1 MQSMPGNGQQQ
12 ELNAQGKNMSQLCS
26 AMKAAYHRGE
36 NFGQYLERM
45 LKALDKPAD
54 LDVIPEK
61 YKKYLI
67 TDEARQKQ
75 RAALTQRIREMKIEE
90 CTMEGVK
97 SSEYDYHIRR
107 VITPL
112 EYYLKS
118 MGDEELYREF
128 RNEMAEREDRPEQII
143 RRRADGETR
152 DAATEAVDEQRHEK
166 ALKRG
171 RLVARIAENFSKTT
185 AEMLAGRKDEEI
197 VDAYKTLQLLH
208 HFSTGIAN
216 YLKPDY
222 NGNYI
227 LFSDEDRK
235 TCRHMAELYDS
246 THEYIAQIGM
256 IFNPYYPYLDTEKMI
271 SDMSENKELEQ
282 LALDAH
288 IHYTDT
294 YFAVLEKTM
303 YEGAQAK
310 KEQVQKEANRAGRT
324 RLEEALRL
332 RGIDPEKAQMT
343 YVADETVFEIG
354 VDDNIE
360 QFRDGKEI
368 LVSYG
373 TEVLAVRQK
382 TGENAD
388 LEVTYWPDTA
398 VRRLEKALKDR
409 GINPE
414 QAEFSG
420 PDGKKISPEDENW
433 SYYII
438 NWEERP
444 VIVKAGNREME
455 IRVDADM
462 KPQFQYTA
470 GGAVAEFEETMRKL
484 DFQTVYA
491 RYYNDKGKPVDL
503 RTDAAKEYLLGG
515 GKITVKEGEKS
526 ADIAIVQKKEVS
538 FSLNDAAIR
547 NVFEIRL
554 RDLDFALRDT
564 VCTKADGTVLDLEDE
579 KDLQYL
585 REGNPV
591 TATCGSK
598 QVSIT
603 CAPDRMPE
611 AVYTVYHK
619 DNEKRTELV
628 KEEKEAADAALQAQT
643 DAFGNMRPQALE
655 GMAARV
661 QAADPLRLKFTG
673 SPEYRRMKQ
682 DLTEYIRAC
691 SRLHKADLEDPEKRR
706 HMEQLACKLFISAKA
721 YTRMKG
727 NNPTGKFGRVRLA
740 AAQETER
747 YAYAQIGYLDKVT
760 DTQKKTNDIA
770 AEKTALE
777 NKIAAEKPTAVK
789 KRKVM
794 KNLHPTNWLREEN
807 ERQLREDFRLA
818 GRSFCDSHR
827 PLRLNAN
834 LEKLCGRM
842 QEQFGDAQKG
852 IYEKCGMDGN
862 GAADR
867 KIPAAAG
874 ETVQEFLLDTLIA
887 DLVREEQKA
896 AGDGKIPE
904 KTGAYERMTQEQ
916 ESLEELRR
924 RIKETGSFQK
934 EMQKM
939 TRRDIRTYIYVTD
952 DGESLVQL
960 KQRIKTEMKKK
971 LDEDLAAGSKKM
983 EDTDKVQ
990 NPPENRFQMK

>member
-1 MQSMPGNGQQQ
+1 MPGEGQQQ
-12 ELNAQGKNMSQLCS
+12 KLNAQGKNMSQLCN
-26 AMKAAYHRGE
+26 AMKTAYHRGE
-36 NFGQYLERM
+36 NFEQYLERM
-45 LKALDKPAD
+45 RKALDEPAD

-67 TDEARQKQ
+67 TDEAKQKQ
-75 RAALTQRIREMKIEE
+75 RAVLTQRIREMKIEE

-97 SSEYDYHIRR
+97 NSEYDYYICR
-107 VITPL
+107 VIPPL
-112 EYYLKS
+112 EYYMKS
-118 MGDEELYREF
+118 MGDEKLFREF
-128 RNEMAEREDRPEQII
+128 RNEMAERENRSEQII

-152 DAATEAVDEQRHEK
+152 DEATEAVDAQRREK
-166 ALKRG
+166 AYKRG
-171 RLVARIAENFSKTT
+171 RLAAQIAENFSKTT
-185 AEMLAGRKDEEI
+185 AEMLAGRKDVEI
-197 VDAYKTLQLLH
+197 VDAYKTLQVLH

-216 YLKPDY
+216 YLMPDY
-222 NGNYI
+222 SGDYI

-235 TCRHMAELYDS
+235 TCQHMAELYDS
-246 THEYIAQIGM
+246 THEYMAQIGM
-256 IFNPYYPYLDTEKMI
+256 IFNPYYAYLDTEKMI
-271 SDMSENKELEQ
+271 SDMSVNKNLKE

-288 IHYTDT
+288 EHYTDT
-294 YFAVLEKTM
+294 YFAELEKTM

-310 KEQVQKEANRAGRT
+310 KEQVQKEANREGRT
-324 RLEEALRL
+324 RLEETLRL

-354 VDDNIE
+354 VDDEIE
-360 QFRDGKEI
+360 KFRDGKEI

-373 TEVLAVRQK
+373 SEVMAVRQK
-382 TGENAD
+382 KGENAEI
-388 LEVTYWPDTA
+388 EVTYWPETA

-414 QAEFSG
+414 QAEFTG
-420 PDGKKISPEDENW
+420 PDGKNISPEDENW
-433 SYYII
+433 SYYIT
-438 NWEERP
+438 NWEDNP

-455 IRVDADM
+455 IRVDEDM
-462 KPQFQYTA
+462 KPRFQYTA
-470 GGAVAEFEETMRKL
+470 GGAVAELEETVRTL
-484 DFQTVYA
+484 GFRAVYA
-491 RYYNDKGKPVDL
+491 RFYNDKGKLVDL

-526 ADIAIVQKKEVS
+526 ADIAIVQKREVS
-538 FSLNDAAIR
+538 FLLNDAAIR

-564 VCTKADGTVLDLEDE
+564 VCTKTDGTVLDLEDE
-579 KDLQYL
+579 NDLRYL

-591 TATCGSK
+591 TATCGSR
-598 QVSIT
+598 QAAIT

-628 KEEKEAADAALQAQT
+628 KEEKDAMDAALQAQT
-643 DAFGNMRPQALE
+643 DAFGNTRPQALE

-673 SPEYRRMKQ
+673 SPEYRQMKQ
-682 DLTEYIRAC
+682 ALTEYIRAC
-691 SRLHKADLEDPEKRR
+691 SRLHKADLEDSEKRR

-721 YTRMKG
+721 YTKMKG
-727 NNPTGKFGRVRLA
+727 NHPTGKFGRVRLA

-747 YAYAQIGYLDKVT
+747 YAYAQIGYLDRIA
-760 DTQKKTNDIA
+760 DIQKKTNDVK

-777 NKIAAEKPTAVK
+777 SKIAAEKPTAVK

-794 KNLHPTNWLREEN
+794 KNPHPSNWIREEN
-807 ERQLREDFRLA
+807 ERQLREEFRIA

-834 LEKLCGRM
+834 LEKICGRM
-842 QEQFGDAQKG
+842 REQFGDAQKG
-852 IYEKCGMDGN
+852 IYEKCGMDGVSS
-862 GAADR
+862 ADR

-874 ETVQEFLLDTLIA
+874 ETVQEFLLDTIVA
-887 DLVREEQKA
+887 DFVREEQRA

-924 RIKETGSFQK
+924 RIKETVSFQK

-939 TRRDIRTYIYVTD
+939 TRRDIRTYIYATD
-952 DGESLVQL
+952 DGESLVHL
-960 KQRIKTEMKKK
+960 TRRIKSEMKKK
-971 LDEDLAAGSKKM
+971 LDEDLIDRTKQTENTEKI
-983 EDTDKVQ
+983 Q
-990 NPPENRFQMK
+990 NTSENRFQMN